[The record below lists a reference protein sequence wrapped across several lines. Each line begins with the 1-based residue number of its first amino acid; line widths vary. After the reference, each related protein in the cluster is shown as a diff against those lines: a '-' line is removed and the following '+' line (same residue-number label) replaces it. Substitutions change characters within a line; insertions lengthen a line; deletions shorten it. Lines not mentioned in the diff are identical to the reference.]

1 MRKRDLDR
9 EWYSAR
15 EDVYGGSSTG
25 SRNSVP
31 LSDFDR
37 AVDALSRAH
46 EAEIDE
52 LKTRIVDLREQVQ
65 ELQETLE
72 AEHRL
77 RVKKEKEADVLASR
91 LRTLSAV
98 ARERRESLRRRFV
111 LLPSFLPLHPISC
124 KIHTHPLPATAWT

>member
-1 MRKRDLDR
+1 M
-9 EWYSAR
+9 
-15 EDVYGGSSTG
+15 
-25 SRNSVP
+25 P

-52 LKTRIVDLREQVQ
+52 LKTRIMDLREQVQ

-111 LLPSFLPLHPISC
+111 L
-124 KIHTHPLPATAWT
+124 